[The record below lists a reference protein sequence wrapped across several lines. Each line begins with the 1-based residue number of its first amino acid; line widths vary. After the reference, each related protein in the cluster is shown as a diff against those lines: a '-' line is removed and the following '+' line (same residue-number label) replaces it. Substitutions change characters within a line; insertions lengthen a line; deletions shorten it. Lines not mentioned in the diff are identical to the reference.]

1 MIPIEHQILLNH
13 CRHLGVLHLILI
25 NCLHTSQIETNEFW
39 ELWDGI
45 FREGSQFMDD
55 PEDRKLGDGSQ
66 ALDGTEG
73 FVFVECDWALKGTV
87 GSIFEEGSWVV
98 DGTAYFMFGE

>member
-1 MIPIEHQILLNH
+1 
-13 CRHLGVLHLILI
+13 
-25 NCLHTSQIETNEFW
+25 
-39 ELWDGI
+39 
-45 FREGSQFMDD
+45 MDD

-73 FVFVECDWALKGTV
+73 FVFIECGWDLKGTV

-98 DGTAYFMFGE
+98 DETAYFMFGE